1 MEGAGGA
8 GQNDSRDGTGDRAVT
23 RSTEFEIL
31 GLSQDA
37 SWEDVKRAFR
47 KLARLYHPD
56 IAGPDGAGKFAEIT
70 EAYMALKEMS
80 SGNAEKI
87 SQAGPPGSRTSY
99 RETEDGRCES
109 IFKKLWRKLFSR
121 KPENEKGSFQDDVIP
136 PARARFIDSIISR
149 AESEMYGILSQ
160 RDDFAVKNKIDSVI
174 RRLTSRHPSVVMLA
188 LRQISVY
195 NIREEVAE
203 AVVEHFRKNV
213 PAADILER
221 LLDVFSNSPKRGE
234 LVRALLPHLDGLTES
249 DALVLL
255 SRFRRWKVPQEM
267 MRPFLAHRSP
277 AVVAGAL
284 SCWPSA
290 GISERPELAGLLKKD
305 EEAVLVPLL
314 RLLRREK
321 LPYWTAGRLEK
332 LMKHPSPAV
341 RVWAS
346 AIVRDQNL
354 S

>member
-1 MEGAGGA
+1 M
-8 GQNDSRDGTGDRAVT
+8 T
-23 RSTEFEIL
+23 RSTEFKIL
-31 GLSQDA
+31 GLSPDA

-70 EAYMALKEMS
+70 EAYMTLKEMS
-80 SGNAEKI
+80 SGGAEKI
-87 SQAGPPGSRTSY
+87 SRAPFPGSRTSY
-99 RETEDGRCES
+99 REPGDSRYGT
-109 IFKKLWRKLFSR
+109 IFKKLWRKLFRR
-121 KPENEKGSFQDDVIP
+121 KREKDWDSFRDGAVP
-136 PARARFIDSIISR
+136 PARIRFVGSVIAR

-160 RDDFAVKNKIDSVI
+160 RGDFAIKNKVDSVI
-174 RRLTSRHPSVVMLA
+174 RRLTSRHPAVVMLA
-188 LRQISVY
+188 LRQISAC

-203 AVVEHFRKNV
+203 AVMGHFKKNI
-213 PAADILER
+213 PAIDTLER
-221 LLDVFSNSPKRGE
+221 LLDVFSNSPKRDE
-234 LVRALLPHLDGLTES
+234 LARVLLPHLDKLTES

-255 SRFRRWKVPQEM
+255 SRFRRWKVPHEM
-267 MRPFLAHRSP
+267 MRPFLSHSSP
-277 AVVAGAL
+277 AVIAGAL
-284 SCWPSA
+284 SCLPSA
-290 GISERPELAGLLKKD
+290 GIGERPELAGLLKKD
-305 EEAVLVPLL
+305 DEAVLVPLL

-321 LPYWTAGRLEK
+321 LPRWTAGRLEK

>member
-1 MEGAGGA
+1 
-8 GQNDSRDGTGDRAVT
+8 VT
-23 RSTEFEIL
+23 RSTEFKIL

-37 SWEDVKRAFR
+37 SWEDVKHAFR
-47 KLARLYHPD
+47 RLARLYHPD

-70 EAYMALKEMS
+70 EAYMTLKEMS
-80 SGNAEKI
+80 SGGAGKI
-87 SQAGPPGSRTSY
+87 SRAQVSDSRTSY
-99 RETEDGRCES
+99 RETGNAGDGS
-109 IFKKLWRKLFSR
+109 ILKKLWRKLFSR
-121 KPENEKGSFQDDVIP
+121 KHGEDCDSFRDGVIP
-136 PARARFIDSIISR
+136 PARARFIDGIISR
-149 AESEMYGILSQ
+149 AETEMYGILSQ
-160 RDDFAVKNKIDSVI
+160 RDDFVIKNKVEAVI
-174 RRLTSRHPSVVMLA
+174 LRLVSRHPAVVMLA
-188 LRQISVY
+188 LRQISVC
-195 NIREEVAE
+195 NIREEVAQ

-213 PAADILER
+213 PATDTLER

-234 LVRALLPHLDGLTES
+234 LAGALLPHLEKLTES

-255 SRFRRWKVPQEM
+255 SRFRRWKAPQEM
-267 MRPFLAHRSP
+267 IRPFLTHRSP
-277 AVVAGAL
+277 AVIANAL

-290 GISERPELAGLLKKD
+290 GIGERPELAGLLKKD

-321 LPYWTAGRLEK
+321 LPLWAAVRLEK
-332 LMKHPSPAV
+332 LMKEHPSPAV

>member
-1 MEGAGGA
+1 
-8 GQNDSRDGTGDRAVT
+8 VT
-23 RSTEFEIL
+23 RSTEFKIL
-31 GLSQDA
+31 GLSPDA

-70 EAYMALKEMS
+70 EAYMTLKEMS
-80 SGNAEKI
+80 SGGAEKI
-87 SQAGPPGSRTSY
+87 SRAPFPGSRIPY
-99 RETEDGRCES
+99 REPGNSRYGV
-109 IFKKLWRKLFSR
+109 IFKKLWRKLFHR
-121 KPENEKGSFQDDVIP
+121 KRTKDWDSFQYDVIP
-136 PARARFIDSIISR
+136 PARIRFVGSVISR

-160 RDDFAVKNKIDSVI
+160 RNDFAIKNKVDSVI
-174 RRLTSRHPSVVMLA
+174 RRLTSRHPAVVMLA
-188 LRQISVY
+188 LRQISVC

-203 AVVEHFRKNV
+203 AVISHFKKNV
-213 PAADILER
+213 PATDILER

-234 LVRALLPHLDGLTES
+234 LARVLLTHLDKLTES

-255 SRFRRWKVPQEM
+255 SRFRRWKVPYEM
-267 MRPFLAHRSP
+267 MRPFLSHISP
-277 AVVAGAL
+277 AVIAGAL
-284 SCWPSA
+284 SCLLSA

-305 EEAVLVPLL
+305 DEAVLVPLL

-321 LPYWTAGRLEK
+321 LPRWTAGRLEK
-332 LMKHPSPAV
+332 LTEHPSPAV